1 MKLTSLLIFI
11 FSSTLLAGT
20 SYSQNTIVSLD
31 LKNVSMQTVFHEI
44 EKQSDYSFFYN
55 SEQIDL
61 NKKIDIQ
68 ASDTKISD
76 ILNNLFSNSDIAYK
90 VIDKHIVLISMKA
103 YNDQL
108 IADKTAQ
115 QNKVTGVVTDE
126 ITGEPLIGVSVSVEG
141 SGTGTITDAEGK
153 FSIEV
158 PDQNSVLVFSYMGY
172 LSRKLAVGTQ
182 NNLEVKLQTDVKRL
196 EEVVVIGYGS
206 QKKKD
211 ITSAIATVNTS
222 DISSRPIVSVAEA
235 LMSKA
240 PGVQV
245 VAPSG
250 KPGNDLSIRVRG
262 IGSPNGNEPLY
273 VIDGV
278 LATDTK
284 SLDPNNIASI
294 SVLKDASAAGIYG
307 AAGSTNGVVLITT
320 KQGIKGKKTV
330 DVDVYSGWQEIT
342 KKIDVLNTPQWKS
355 LITEIFGTTPVLPA
369 GYSYD
374 TNNDWQNLVYR
385 KAKMTGVN
393 LGFSGGG
400 DNGTYYFGLGY
411 LNQDGI
417 VVNNNFTRY
426 SLKLNL
432 DQNMNKWLNVGT
444 HLNYNRTNSKDVSDN
459 TSVESGGVVLGAL
472 TTPPWI
478 PVKITLN
485 DSNVYDPNGYS
496 VYGYNPLKS
505 GDNPLSSIY
514 RSSNLTVDNI
524 LLGDVYAEI
533 KLPLDFKYR
542 TQFGGNVESSNYD
555 YFLDPFNNLYGRSK
569 KGIGT
574 NSTFEKLRWSWDNTL
589 TWSKIITDHSF
600 NIVLGSSAVD
610 EKISQG
616 SQSAQNFATNIIPTL
631 NAGTDNKTVYSA
643 KYEWTTYSYFA
654 RLLYS
659 FKDKYLLTGTLRND
673 NSSRVGSNFRGR
685 TFPAASVGWRVSQE
699 EFMKDVKVIQNL
711 KLRFGYG
718 TSGNLPPYT
727 NLYPSVT
734 PLSQSNSSY
743 VFGST
748 VVSGVTPGS
757 QVGNPDLKWE
767 SAKQTNV
774 GFDVSFWKEKITLS
788 VDYYHKK
795 VTDMI
800 FPNTLSQSFGNTIT
814 VLNLPGYDM
823 NKGLEVNVDASFVR
837 TKDFEWSSNFNISF
851 NKNYIGGL
859 DSAFTKPT
867 GAVYIGGS
875 TAPLYTSVIKNGYSL
890 GTFWGY
896 VDEGVDPAT
905 GNIKFSPNMTDLGSA
920 LPKFSFGFS
929 NEFRFKNISLSVLL
943 DGISGNK
950 VYNATRM
957 EIEAMN
963 GYNNQS
969 TAVLNRWQ
977 KSGDITDVPRALDNA
992 LGNAANASTNNQVSS
1007 RFVEDGSFL
1016 RIRNLTLAYMVNTKA
1031 MHKYLPI
1038 SGLKVYVSVQ
1048 NLATFTKYKG
1058 YYPEVNASGGGSNN
1072 NLYYSGVAST
1082 TGQGSYNNPYNASAN
1097 STPSP
1102 ISLGID
1108 DGTYPQARIF
1118 TFGLN
1123 VQL

>member
-1 MKLTSLLIFI
+1 MKLMSLLILI
-11 FSSTLLAGT
+11 GSTTLFANT
-20 SYSQNTIVSLD
+20 SYSQNTLVSLN
-31 LKNVSMQTVFHEI
+31 LKNVSMKAVFQEI
-44 EKQSDYSFFYN
+44 EKQSEYSFFYN
-55 SEQIDL
+55 RDQIDL
-61 NKKIDIQ
+61 SKKIDIQ

-76 ILNNLFSNSDIAYK
+76 VLNNLFSNSDIAYK

-103 YNDQL
+103 YNDLLNTTQ
-108 IADKTAQ
+108 TAQ
-115 QNKVTGVVTDE
+115 QNKISGVVTDD
-126 ITGEPLIGVSVSVEG
+126 ITGEPLVGVSVAIEG
-141 SGTGTITDAEGK
+141 SGQGTITDMEGK

-158 PDQNSVLVFSYMGY
+158 PDQNSVFVFSYLGY
-172 LSRKLAVGTQ
+172 ISQRIIAGTQ
-182 NNLEVKLQTDVKRL
+182 TNLTVKLLTDIKKL
-196 EEVVVIGYGS
+196 EEVIVIGYGS
-206 QKKKD
+206 QRKKD
-211 ITSAIATVNTS
+211 ITSAISTVSTE
-222 DISSRPIVSVAEA
+222 DINSRPIVSAAEV

-245 VAPSG
+245 LSPSG
-250 KPGNDLSIRVRG
+250 KPGSDLSIRVRG
-262 IGSPNGNEPLY
+262 VGSPNGNEPLY

-278 LATDTK
+278 LANDTK

-320 KQGIKGKKTV
+320 KQGTKGKKVV
-330 DVDVYSGWQEIT
+330 DLDVYSGWQEIT
-342 KKIDVLNTPQWKS
+342 KKIKVLNTPQWES
-355 LITEIFGTTPVLPA
+355 LVTDIFGTTPALPA

-374 TNNDWQNLVYR
+374 TNNDWQDMVYR

-393 LGFSGGG
+393 LGFSGGT
-400 DNGTYYFGLGY
+400 DNGRYYFGLGY

-417 VVNNNFTRY
+417 VINNNFTRY

-432 DQNMNKWLNVGT
+432 EQNMNKWLNVGT
-444 HLNYNRTNSKDVSDN
+444 HLNYNRTNTKDVTDN

-505 GDNPLSSIY
+505 GDNPLSAVY
-514 RSSNLTVDNI
+514 RSSNSTVANI

-533 KLPLDFKYR
+533 NLPFDFKYR
-542 TQFGGNVESSNYD
+542 TQFGSNVESSVYD
-555 YFLDPFNNLYGRSK
+555 FFLDPFNNLYGRSK
-569 KGIGT
+569 KGIGK
-574 NSTFEKLRWSWDNTL
+574 NEIFEKFRWSWDNTL
-589 TWSKIITDHSF
+589 TWTKIISDHSF
-600 NIVLGSSAVD
+600 NIVIGSSSVD
-610 EKISQG
+610 EKISQ
-616 SQSAQNFATNIIPTL
+616 SKQYAENFATNIISTL
-631 NAGTDNKTVYSA
+631 NAGTDNKSVSSVN
-643 KYEWTTYSYFA
+643 YEWTTYSYFA

-685 TFPAASVGWRVSQE
+685 TFPAMSVGWRVSQE
-699 EFMKDVKVIQNL
+699 EFMKDVKVLQNL

-748 VVSGVTPGS
+748 VVAGVTPGD
-757 QVGNPDLKWE
+757 QVGNPNLKWE
-767 SAKQTNV
+767 SAQQTNV
-774 GFDVSFWKEKITLS
+774 GFDISFWKERITLS
-788 VDYYHKK
+788 ADYYHKK

-800 FPNTLSQSFGNTIT
+800 FPNTLSKSFGNTIT

-823 NKGLEVNVDASFVR
+823 NKGLEFNIDATFVR
-837 TKDFEWSSNFNISF
+837 AKDFEWNTNFNISF

-867 GAVYIGGS
+867 GAINIGGS

-896 VDEGVDPAT
+896 IDEGVDPAT

-929 NEFRFKNISLSVLL
+929 NEFRYKNISLAILM
-943 DGISGNK
+943 DGVSGNK

-957 EIEAMN
+957 EIESMN

-969 TAVLNRWQ
+969 TVVLGRWQ
-977 KSGDITDVPRALDNA
+977 KQGDITDVPRALDNA
-992 LGNAANASTNNQVSS
+992 VGNAANASTNNQVSS
-1007 RFVEDGSFL
+1007 RFIEDGSFL
-1016 RIRNLTLAYMVNTKA
+1016 RIRNLTLAYTVNTKA
-1031 MHKYLPI
+1031 IYKYVPL
-1038 SGLKVYVSVQ
+1038 SGLKVYMSVQ

-1058 YYPEVNASGGGSNN
+1058 YYPEVNSN
-1072 NLYYSGVAST
+1072 
-1082 TGQGSYNNPYNASAN
+1082 GQGTDNNPNKASAN
-1097 STPSP
+1097 NAPSP

-1108 DGTYPQARIF
+1108 AGTYPQARIF
-1118 TFGLN
+1118 TFGIN